1 MFVVISVGLSIAV
14 LATLF
19 YFSRKRQTALSHR
32 FETLVLLRE
41 LLLLS
46 RKHRAAT
53 HYALACKLSSNSIRK
68 VNEIYD
74 NILEVSELLQSHVS
88 FDSRPMYRIYH
99 LKLIAMHSDWQNRS
113 LVRNQSIHGKTIRH
127 SMFLMDEVMIIWL
140 IQSERED
147 MSREY
152 HMNWQQ
158 ILDCMDVLTKLRLCI
173 PEITDTDCEK
183 AEEYLRFKFYASQMH
198 RKLNQLSIICPIS
211 TGSPIFSRAMHSLDE
226 ISSSS
231 ELTQPADSMYELT
244 SDISRT
250 VSQVYDQM
258 LSEIAKS
265 LYQPLPDINGNTV
278 NTRLSEHGY
287 V

>member
-1 MFVVISVGLSIAV
+1 MFVVISVGLSLLV
-14 LATLF
+14 LAALF
-19 YFSRKRQTALSHR
+19 HFSRKRQTALSHR

-53 HYALACKLSSNSIRK
+53 HYALAYKLSSDSIRK

-88 FDSRPMYRIYH
+88 FDSRPMYRIFH
-99 LKLIAMHSDWQNRS
+99 LKLIAMHSDWQNRT

-158 ILDCMDVLTKLRLCI
+158 ILDCMEILTKLRMCI
-173 PEITDTDCEK
+173 PDMEK
-183 AEEYLRFKFYASQMH
+183 PEEYARFKFYASQTH

-211 TGSPIFSRAMHSLDE
+211 SGSPICTRSMHALTE
-226 ISSSS
+226 IASST
-231 ELTQPADSMYELT
+231 EANQPADTMYELT
-244 SDISRT
+244 SDIST
-250 VSQVYDQM
+250 VVSKVYDQV
-258 LSEIAKS
+258 LTDITRS
-265 LYQPLPDINGNTV
+265 LYRPLPDINEKAID
-278 NTRLSEHGY
+278 TRLSVHHY
-287 V
+287 M

>member
-1 MFVVISVGLSIAV
+1 MFVVISVVLSIAV
-14 LATLF
+14 LAALLH
-19 YFSRKRQTALSHR
+19 FSKKRQTALSHR

-53 HYALACKLSSNSIRK
+53 HYALAYKLSSDSIRK
-68 VNEIYD
+68 VNKIYD

-158 ILDCMDVLTKLRLCI
+158 ILDCMDILTKLRMSI
-173 PEITDTDCEK
+173 PGIEK
-183 AEEYLRFKFYASQMH
+183 ADMEKPEEYARFKFYASQTH

-211 TGSPIFSRAMHSLDE
+211 SGSPVCTRAMHALTE
-226 ISSSS
+226 IASSS
-231 ELTQPADSMYELT
+231 EATQPADSMYELT
-244 SDISRT
+244 SDISSV
-250 VSQVYDQM
+250 VSQVYDQV
-258 LSEIAKS
+258 LSDITKS
-265 LYQPLPDINGNTV
+265 LYQPLPDTNEKVI
-278 NTRLSEHGY
+278 NTRLSVHHY
-287 V
+287 M

>member
-1 MFVVISVGLSIAV
+1 MFVVISVGLSLLV
-14 LATLF
+14 LAALF
-19 YFSRKRQTALSHR
+19 HFSRKRQTALSHR

-53 HYALACKLSSNSIRK
+53 HYALAYKLSSGSIRK
-68 VNEIYD
+68 VNKIYD

-158 ILDCMDVLTKLRLCI
+158 ILDCMEILTKLRMCI
-173 PEITDTDCEK
+173 PDMEK
-183 AEEYLRFKFYASQMH
+183 PEEYARFKFYASQTH

-211 TGSPIFSRAMHSLDE
+211 SGSPICTRAMHALTE
-226 ISSSS
+226 IASSN
-231 ELTQPADSMYELT
+231 EATQPADSMYELT
-244 SDISRT
+244 SDISSV
-250 VSQVYDQM
+250 VSQVYDQV
-258 LSEIAKS
+258 LSDITRS
-265 LYQPLPDINGNTV
+265 LYQPLPDTNEKVI
-278 NTRLSEHGY
+278 NTRLSVHNY
-287 V
+287 M

>member
-1 MFVVISVGLSIAV
+1 MFVVISVGLSLLV
-14 LATLF
+14 LAALF
-19 YFSRKRQTALSHR
+19 HFSRKRQTALSHR

-53 HYALACKLSSNSIRK
+53 HYALAHKLSSDSIRK

-99 LKLIAMHSDWQNRS
+99 LKLIAMHSDWQNRT

-158 ILDCMDVLTKLRLCI
+158 ILDCMEILTKLRMCI
-173 PEITDTDCEK
+173 PDMEK
-183 AEEYLRFKFYASQMH
+183 PDEYLRFKFYASQTH
-198 RKLNQLSIICPIS
+198 RKLNQLSMICPIS
-211 TGSPIFSRAMHSLDE
+211 SGSPVCTRAMHALTE
-226 ISSSS
+226 IASSN
-231 ELTQPADSMYELT
+231 EATRPADSMYELT
-244 SDISRT
+244 SDISSV
-250 VSQVYDQM
+250 VSQVYDQV
-258 LSEIAKS
+258 LSDITRS
-265 LYQPLPDINGNTV
+265 LYQPLPDINEKV
-278 NTRLSEHGY
+278 INTRLSVHHY
-287 V
+287 M

>member
-1 MFVVISVGLSIAV
+1 MFVVISVGLSLLV
-14 LATLF
+14 LSAL
-19 YFSRKRQTALSHR
+19 YHFSSKRETALSHR

-53 HYALACKLSSNSIRK
+53 HYALAYKLSSDSIRK

-74 NILEVSELLQSHVS
+74 NILEASELLQSHVS

-147 MSREY
+147 MSSEY

-158 ILDCMDVLTKLRLCI
+158 ILDCMEILTKLRMCI
-173 PEITDTDCEK
+173 PDMEK
-183 AEEYLRFKFYASQMH
+183 PEEYARFKFYASQTH

-211 TGSPIFSRAMHSLDE
+211 SGSPICTRAMHALTE
-226 ISSSS
+226 IASST
-231 ELTQPADSMYELT
+231 EATQPADSMYELT
-244 SDISRT
+244 SDIST
-250 VSQVYDQM
+250 VVSQVYDQV
-258 LSEIAKS
+258 LSDITKS
-265 LYQPLPDINGNTV
+265 LYQPLPSINDKAI
-278 NTRLSEHGY
+278 NTRLSVHHY
-287 V
+287 M

>member
-1 MFVVISVGLSIAV
+1 MFVVISVGLSLLV
-14 LATLF
+14 LAALF
-19 YFSRKRQTALSHR
+19 HFSRKRQTALSHR

-53 HYALACKLSSNSIRK
+53 HYTLAHKLSSDSIRK

-99 LKLIAMHSDWQNRS
+99 LKLIAMHSDWQNRT

-158 ILDCMDVLTKLRLCI
+158 ILDCMEILTKLRMCI
-173 PEITDTDCEK
+173 PDMEK
-183 AEEYLRFKFYASQMH
+183 PDEYLRFKFYASQTH
-198 RKLNQLSIICPIS
+198 RKLNQLSMICPIS
-211 TGSPIFSRAMHSLDE
+211 SGSPVCTRAMHALTE
-226 ISSSS
+226 IASSN
-231 ELTQPADSMYELT
+231 EATQPADSMYELT
-244 SDISRT
+244 SDISSV
-250 VSQVYDQM
+250 VSQVYDQV
-258 LSEIAKS
+258 LSDITRS
-265 LYQPLPDINGNTV
+265 LYQPLPDINEKV
-278 NTRLSEHGY
+278 INTRLSVHHY
-287 V
+287 M

>member
-14 LATLF
+14 LAALF
-19 YFSRKRQTALSHR
+19 HFSKKRQTALSHR

-53 HYALACKLSSNSIRK
+53 HYALAYKLSSDSIRK

-99 LKLIAMHSDWQNRS
+99 LKLIAMHSDWQNRT

-147 MSREY
+147 MSSEY

-158 ILDCMDVLTKLRLCI
+158 ILDCMEILTKLRMCI
-173 PEITDTDCEK
+173 PDMEK
-183 AEEYLRFKFYASQMH
+183 PEEYARFKFYASQTH
-198 RKLNQLSIICPIS
+198 RKLNQLSMICPIS
-211 TGSPIFSRAMHSLDE
+211 SGSPICTRAMHA
-226 ISSSS
+226 
-231 ELTQPADSMYELT
+231 LT
-244 SDISRT
+244 
-250 VSQVYDQM
+250 
-258 LSEIAKS
+258 
-265 LYQPLPDINGNTV
+265 
-278 NTRLSEHGY
+278 
-287 V
+287 

>member
-1 MFVVISVGLSIAV
+1 MFVVISVGLSLLV
-14 LATLF
+14 LAALF

-53 HYALACKLSSNSIRK
+53 HYALAHKLSSDSIRK

-158 ILDCMDVLTKLRLCI
+158 ILDCMEILTKLRMCI
-173 PEITDTDCEK
+173 PDMEK
-183 AEEYLRFKFYASQMH
+183 PDEYLRFKFYASQTH
-198 RKLNQLSIICPIS
+198 RKLNQLSMICPIS
-211 TGSPIFSRAMHSLDE
+211 SGSPVCTRAMHALTE
-226 ISSSS
+226 IASSN
-231 ELTQPADSMYELT
+231 EATRPADSMYELT
-244 SDISRT
+244 SDISSV
-250 VSQVYDQM
+250 VSQVYDQV
-258 LSEIAKS
+258 LS
-265 LYQPLPDINGNTV
+265 DIT
-278 NTRLSEHGY
+278 
-287 V
+287 

>member
-1 MFVVISVGLSIAV
+1 MFVVISVGLSLLV
-14 LATLF
+14 LAALF
-19 YFSRKRQTALSHR
+19 HFSRKRQTALSHR

-53 HYALACKLSSNSIRK
+53 HYALAHKLSSDSIRK

-99 LKLIAMHSDWQNRS
+99 LKLIAMHSDWQNRT

-158 ILDCMDVLTKLRLCI
+158 ILDCMEILTKLRMCI
-173 PEITDTDCEK
+173 PDMEK
-183 AEEYLRFKFYASQMH
+183 PDEYLRFKFYASQTH
-198 RKLNQLSIICPIS
+198 RKLNQLSMICPIS
-211 TGSPIFSRAMHSLDE
+211 SGSPVCTRAMHALTE
-226 ISSSS
+226 IASSN
-231 ELTQPADSMYELT
+231 EATQPADSMYELT
-244 SDISRT
+244 SDISSV
-250 VSQVYDQM
+250 VSQVYDQV
-258 LSEIAKS
+258 LSDITRS
-265 LYQPLPDINGNTV
+265 LYQPLPDINEKV
-278 NTRLSEHGY
+278 INTRLSVHHY
-287 V
+287 M

>member
-14 LATLF
+14 LAALF
-19 YFSRKRQTALSHR
+19 HFSKKRQTGLSHR
-32 FETLVLLRE
+32 YETLVLLRE

-53 HYALACKLSSNSIRK
+53 HYALAYKLSSDSIRK

-74 NILEVSELLQSHVS
+74 DILEVSGLLQSHVS

-99 LKLIAMHSDWQNRS
+99 LKLIAMHNDWQNRS

-127 SMFLMDEVMIIWL
+127 SMFLMDEVMLIWL
-140 IQSERED
+140 VQSERED

-158 ILDCMDVLTKLRLCI
+158 ILDCMEILTKLRMCI
-173 PEITDTDCEK
+173 PDMDKPEQ
-183 AEEYLRFKFYASQMH
+183 YLRFKFYASQTH

-211 TGSPIFSRAMHSLDE
+211 SGSPVCTRAMHALTE
-226 ISSSS
+226 IASSN
-231 ELTQPADSMYELT
+231 EATQPADSMYELT
-244 SDISRT
+244 SDISSV
-250 VSQVYDQM
+250 VSQVYDQV
-258 LSEIAKS
+258 LSDMTRS
-265 LYQPLPDINGNTV
+265 LYQPLPDINDKAIH
-278 NTRLSEHGY
+278 TRLSVY
-287 V
+287 

>member
-1 MFVVISVGLSIAV
+1 MFVVISVGLSLLV
-14 LATLF
+14 LAALF

-53 HYALACKLSSNSIRK
+53 HYALAHKLSSDSIRK

-152 HMNWQQ
+152 HINWQQ
-158 ILDCMDVLTKLRLCI
+158 ILDCMEILTKLRMCI
-173 PEITDTDCEK
+173 PDMEK
-183 AEEYLRFKFYASQMH
+183 PDEYLRFKFYASQTH
-198 RKLNQLSIICPIS
+198 RKLNQLSMICPIS
-211 TGSPIFSRAMHSLDE
+211 SGSPVCTRAMHALTE
-226 ISSSS
+226 IASSS
-231 ELTQPADSMYELT
+231 EATQPADSMYELT
-244 SDISRT
+244 SDISSV
-250 VSQVYDQM
+250 VSQVYDQV
-258 LSEIAKS
+258 LSDITRS
-265 LYQPLPDINGNTV
+265 LYQPLPDINEKV
-278 NTRLSEHGY
+278 INTRLSVHHY
-287 V
+287 M

>member
-1 MFVVISVGLSIAV
+1 MLVVISVGLSLLV
-14 LATLF
+14 LAALF
-19 YFSRKRQTALSHR
+19 HFSKKRQTALSHR
-32 FETLVLLRE
+32 FETLVLLRQ

-53 HYALACKLSSNSIRK
+53 HYALAYQLTSDSIRK
-68 VNEIYD
+68 VNQIYD

-99 LKLIAMHSDWQNRS
+99 LKLIAMHNDWQNRS

-158 ILDCMDVLTKLRLCI
+158 ILDCMEILTKLRMAIPGIEKSNTGI
-173 PEITDTDCEK
+173 PE
-183 AEEYLRFKFYASQMH
+183 EYARFKFYASQTH

-211 TGSPIFSRAMHSLDE
+211 SGSPVCTRAMHALAE
-226 ISSSS
+226 IASSNK
-231 ELTQPADSMYELT
+231 LTQPTDSLYELT
-244 SDISRT
+244 SDISSV
-250 VSQVYDQM
+250 VSQVYDQV
-258 LSEIAKS
+258 LSDITRN
-265 LYQPLPDINGNTV
+265 LYQPLPDINDKAI
-278 NTRLSEHGY
+278 NTRLSVHRY

>member
-1 MFVVISVGLSIAV
+1 MFVVISVGLSLLV
-14 LATLF
+14 LAALF

-53 HYALACKLSSNSIRK
+53 HYALAHKLSSDSIRK

-99 LKLIAMHSDWQNRS
+99 LKLIAMHSDWQNRT

-158 ILDCMDVLTKLRLCI
+158 ILDCMEILTKLRMCI
-173 PEITDTDCEK
+173 PDMEK
-183 AEEYLRFKFYASQMH
+183 PDEYLRFKFYASQTH
-198 RKLNQLSIICPIS
+198 RKLNQLSMICPTS
-211 TGSPIFSRAMHSLDE
+211 SGSPVCTRAMHALTE
-226 ISSSS
+226 IASSN
-231 ELTQPADSMYELT
+231 EATRPADSMYELT
-244 SDISRT
+244 SDISSV
-250 VSQVYDQM
+250 VSQVYDQV
-258 LSEIAKS
+258 LSDITRS
-265 LYQPLPDINGNTV
+265 LYQPLPDINEKV
-278 NTRLSEHGY
+278 INTRLSVHHY
-287 V
+287 M

>member
-14 LATLF
+14 LAALLH
-19 YFSRKRQTALSHR
+19 FSKKRQTALSHR

-53 HYALACKLSSNSIRK
+53 HYALAYKLSSDSIRK
-68 VNEIYD
+68 VNKIYD

-158 ILDCMDVLTKLRLCI
+158 ILDCMDILTKLRMSI
-173 PEITDTDCEK
+173 PGIEK
-183 AEEYLRFKFYASQMH
+183 ADMEKPEEYLRFKFYASQTH

-211 TGSPIFSRAMHSLDE
+211 SGSPICTRAMHALTE
-226 ISSSS
+226 IASSK
-231 ELTQPADSMYELT
+231 EATQPADSMYELT
-244 SDISRT
+244 SDISSV
-250 VSQVYDQM
+250 VSQVYDQV
-258 LSEIAKS
+258 LSDITRS
-265 LYQPLPDINGNTV
+265 LYQPLPDTNEKGI
-278 NTRLSEHGY
+278 NTRLSVHHY
-287 V
+287 I

>member
-1 MFVVISVGLSIAV
+1 MFVVISVGLSLLV
-14 LATLF
+14 LAALF
-19 YFSRKRQTALSHR
+19 HFSRKRQTALSHR

-53 HYALACKLSSNSIRK
+53 HYALAYKLSSDSIRK

-158 ILDCMDVLTKLRLCI
+158 ILDCMDILTKLRMSI
-173 PEITDTDCEK
+173 PGIEK
-183 AEEYLRFKFYASQMH
+183 ADMEKPEEYLRFKFYASQTH
-198 RKLNQLSIICPIS
+198 RKLNQLSIICPLS
-211 TGSPIFSRAMHSLDE
+211 SGSPVCTRAMHALSE
-226 ISSSS
+226 IASSN
-231 ELTQPADSMYELT
+231 EATQPADSMYELT
-244 SDISRT
+244 SDISSV
-250 VSQVYDQM
+250 VSQVYDQV
-258 LSEIAKS
+258 LSDITGS
-265 LYQPLPDINGNTV
+265 LYQPLPDTNEKVI
-278 NTRLSEHGY
+278 NTRLSVHHY
-287 V
+287 I

>member
-1 MFVVISVGLSIAV
+1 MFVVISVGLSLLV
-14 LATLF
+14 LSAL
-19 YFSRKRQTALSHR
+19 YHFSRKRETALSHR

-53 HYALACKLSSNSIRK
+53 HYALAYKLSSDSIRK

-147 MSREY
+147 MSSEY

-158 ILDCMDVLTKLRLCI
+158 ILDCMEILTKLRMCI
-173 PEITDTDCEK
+173 PDMEK
-183 AEEYLRFKFYASQMH
+183 PEEYARFKFYASQTH
-198 RKLNQLSIICPIS
+198 RKLNQLSIICPLS
-211 TGSPIFSRAMHSLDE
+211 SGSPVCTRAMHALSE
-226 ISSSS
+226 IASSN
-231 ELTQPADSMYELT
+231 EATQPADSMYELT
-244 SDISRT
+244 SDISSV
-250 VSQVYDQM
+250 VSQVYDQV
-258 LSEIAKS
+258 LSDITRS
-265 LYQPLPDINGNTV
+265 LYQPLPDVNEKVI
-278 NTRLSEHGY
+278 NTRLSVHHY
-287 V
+287 M

>member
-1 MFVVISVGLSIAV
+1 MFVVISVGLSLLV
-14 LATLF
+14 LAALF
-19 YFSRKRQTALSHR
+19 HFSRKRQTALSHR

-53 HYALACKLSSNSIRK
+53 HYALAYKLSSDSIRK
-68 VNEIYD
+68 VNKIYD

-147 MSREY
+147 MSSEY

-158 ILDCMDVLTKLRLCI
+158 ILDCMEILTKLRMCI
-173 PEITDTDCEK
+173 PDM
-183 AEEYLRFKFYASQMH
+183 EEYARFKFYASQTH

-211 TGSPIFSRAMHSLDE
+211 SGSPICTRAMHALTE
-226 ISSSS
+226 IASST
-231 ELTQPADSMYELT
+231 EAIQPVDSMYELT
-244 SDISRT
+244 SDISSV
-250 VSQVYDQM
+250 VSQVYDQV
-258 LSEIAKS
+258 LSDITRS
-265 LYQPLPDINGNTV
+265 LYQPLPDINEKV
-278 NTRLSEHGY
+278 INTRLSVHHY
-287 V
+287 M

>member
-1 MFVVISVGLSIAV
+1 MFVVISVGLSLLV
-14 LATLF
+14 LAALF
-19 YFSRKRQTALSHR
+19 HFSRKRQTALSHR

-53 HYALACKLSSNSIRK
+53 HYALARKLSSDSIRK

-99 LKLIAMHSDWQNRS
+99 LKLIAMHSDWQNRT

-158 ILDCMDVLTKLRLCI
+158 ILDCMEILTKLRMCI
-173 PEITDTDCEK
+173 PDMEK
-183 AEEYLRFKFYASQMH
+183 PDEYLRFKFYASQTH
-198 RKLNQLSIICPIS
+198 RKLNQLSMICPIS
-211 TGSPIFSRAMHSLDE
+211 SGSPVCTRAMHALTE
-226 ISSSS
+226 IASSN
-231 ELTQPADSMYELT
+231 EATQPADSMYELT
-244 SDISRT
+244 SDISSV
-250 VSQVYDQM
+250 VSQVYDQV
-258 LSEIAKS
+258 LSDITRS
-265 LYQPLPDINGNTV
+265 LYQPLPDINEKV
-278 NTRLSEHGY
+278 INTRLSVHHY
-287 V
+287 M

>member
-14 LATLF
+14 LAALLH
-19 YFSRKRQTALSHR
+19 FSKKRQTALSHR

-53 HYALACKLSSNSIRK
+53 HYALAYKLSSDSIRK
-68 VNEIYD
+68 VNKIYD

-158 ILDCMDVLTKLRLCI
+158 ILDCMDILTKLRMSI
-173 PEITDTDCEK
+173 PGIEK
-183 AEEYLRFKFYASQMH
+183 ADMEKPEEYARFKFYASQTH

-211 TGSPIFSRAMHSLDE
+211 SGSPICTRAMHALTE
-226 ISSSS
+226 IASSN
-231 ELTQPADSMYELT
+231 EATQPADSMYELT
-244 SDISRT
+244 SDISSV
-250 VSQVYDQM
+250 VSQVYDQV
-258 LSEIAKS
+258 LSDITRS
-265 LYQPLPDINGNTV
+265 LYQPLPDTNEKVI
-278 NTRLSEHGY
+278 NTRLSVHHY
-287 V
+287 I

>member
-1 MFVVISVGLSIAV
+1 MFVVISVGLSLLV
-14 LATLF
+14 LAALF

-53 HYALACKLSSNSIRK
+53 HYALAHKLSSDSIRK

-158 ILDCMDVLTKLRLCI
+158 ILDCMEILTKLRMCI
-173 PEITDTDCEK
+173 PDMEK
-183 AEEYLRFKFYASQMH
+183 PDEYLRFKFYASQTH
-198 RKLNQLSIICPIS
+198 RKLNQLSMICPIS
-211 TGSPIFSRAMHSLDE
+211 SGSPVCTRAMHALTE
-226 ISSSS
+226 IASSN
-231 ELTQPADSMYELT
+231 EATRPADSMYELT
-244 SDISRT
+244 SDISSV
-250 VSQVYDQM
+250 VSQVYDQV
-258 LSEIAKS
+258 LSDITRS
-265 LYQPLPDINGNTV
+265 LYQPLPDINEKV
-278 NTRLSEHGY
+278 INTRLSVHHY
-287 V
+287 M

>member
-1 MFVVISVGLSIAV
+1 MFVVISVGLSLLV
-14 LATLF
+14 LAALF
-19 YFSRKRQTALSHR
+19 HFSWKRQTALSHR

-53 HYALACKLSSNSIRK
+53 HYALAYRLSSESIRK

-158 ILDCMDVLTKLRLCI
+158 ILDCMEILTKLRMCI
-173 PEITDTDCEK
+173 PDMEK
-183 AEEYLRFKFYASQMH
+183 PEEYLRFKFYASQTH

-211 TGSPIFSRAMHSLDE
+211 SGSPVCTRAMHALTE
-226 ISSSS
+226 IASSN
-231 ELTQPADSMYELT
+231 EATQPADSMYELT
-244 SDISRT
+244 SDISNV
-250 VSQVYDQM
+250 VSQVYDQV
-258 LSEIAKS
+258 LSDITRS
-265 LYQPLPDINGNTV
+265 LYQPLPDINEKV
-278 NTRLSEHGY
+278 INTRLSVHHY
-287 V
+287 M

>member
-1 MFVVISVGLSIAV
+1 MFVVISVGLSLLV
-14 LATLF
+14 LAALF
-19 YFSRKRQTALSHR
+19 HFSRKRQTALSHR

-53 HYALACKLSSNSIRK
+53 HYALAHKLSSDSIRK

-99 LKLIAMHSDWQNRS
+99 LKLIAMHSDWQNRT

-158 ILDCMDVLTKLRLCI
+158 ILDCMEILTKLRMCI
-173 PEITDTDCEK
+173 PDMEK
-183 AEEYLRFKFYASQMH
+183 PDDYLRFKFYASQTH
-198 RKLNQLSIICPIS
+198 RKLNQLSMICPIS
-211 TGSPIFSRAMHSLDE
+211 SGSPVCTRAMHALTE
-226 ISSSS
+226 IASSS
-231 ELTQPADSMYELT
+231 EATQPADSMYELT
-244 SDISRT
+244 SDISSV
-250 VSQVYDQM
+250 VSQVYDQV
-258 LSEIAKS
+258 LSDITRS
-265 LYQPLPDINGNTV
+265 LYQPLPDINEKV
-278 NTRLSEHGY
+278 INTRLSVHHY
-287 V
+287 M

>member
-19 YFSRKRQTALSHR
+19 YFSIKRQTALSHR

-53 HYALACKLSSNSIRK
+53 HYALACKLSSNSIRR

-99 LKLIAMHSDWQNRS
+99 LKLTAMHSDWQNRS

-127 SMFLMDEVMIIWL
+127 CMFLIDEVMIVWL

-173 PEITDTDCEK
+173 PEITVTDSEK
-183 AEEYLRFKFYASQMH
+183 PEEYLRFKFYASQMH

-211 TGSPIFSRAMHSLDE
+211 TGSPIFSRAMQSLAE

-231 ELTQPADSMYELT
+231 ELIQPADSMYELT
-244 SDISRT
+244 SDISRA
-250 VSQVYDQM
+250 VSQVYDQV

>member
-1 MFVVISVGLSIAV
+1 MFVVISVGLSLLVLAV
-14 LATLF
+14 LF
-19 YFSRKRQTALSHR
+19 HFSRKRQTALSHR

-53 HYALACKLSSNSIRK
+53 HYALAYKLSSDSIRK
-68 VNEIYD
+68 VNEIHD

-127 SMFLMDEVMIIWL
+127 CMFLMDEVMIVWL

-158 ILDCMDVLTKLRLCI
+158 ILDCMEILTKLRMCI
-173 PEITDTDCEK
+173 PDMEK
-183 AEEYLRFKFYASQMH
+183 PEEYARFKFYASQTH
-198 RKLNQLSIICPIS
+198 RKLNQLSMICPIS
-211 TGSPIFSRAMHSLDE
+211 SGSPICTRAMHALTE
-226 ISSSS
+226 IASST
-231 ELTQPADSMYELT
+231 EATQPADTMYELT
-244 SDISRT
+244 SDIST
-250 VSQVYDQM
+250 VVSKVYDQV
-258 LSEIAKS
+258 LTDITRS
-265 LYQPLPDINGNTV
+265 LYRPLPDINEKAID
-278 NTRLSEHGY
+278 TRLSVHHY
-287 V
+287 M

>member
-1 MFVVISVGLSIAV
+1 MLVVISVGLSLLV
-14 LATLF
+14 LSAL
-19 YFSRKRQTALSHR
+19 YHFSRKRETALSHR
-32 FETLVLLRE
+32 FETLVLLRQ

-53 HYALACKLSSNSIRK
+53 HYALAYQLTSDSIRK
-68 VNEIYD
+68 VNQIYD

-99 LKLIAMHSDWQNRS
+99 LKLIAMHCDWQNRS

-158 ILDCMDVLTKLRLCI
+158 ILDCMETLTKLRMSI
-173 PEITDTDCEK
+173 PGIEK
-183 AEEYLRFKFYASQMH
+183 ADMEQPEEYARFKFYASQTH
-198 RKLNQLSIICPIS
+198 RKLNQLSIICPITS
-211 TGSPIFSRAMHSLDE
+211 GSPICTRAMHALTE
-226 ISSSS
+226 IASSN
-231 ELTQPADSMYELT
+231 ELTQPTDSLYELT
-244 SDISRT
+244 SDISSI
-250 VSQVYDQM
+250 VSQVYDQV
-258 LSEIAKS
+258 LSDITRS
-265 LYQPLPDINGNTV
+265 LYQPLPDINDKTI
-278 NTRLSEHGY
+278 NTRLSVHRY

>member
-1 MFVVISVGLSIAV
+1 MFVVISVGLSLLV
-14 LATLF
+14 LSAL
-19 YFSRKRQTALSHR
+19 YHFSRKRETALSHR

-53 HYALACKLSSNSIRK
+53 HYALAYKLSSDSIRK

-74 NILEVSELLQSHVS
+74 NILEASELLQSHVS

-147 MSREY
+147 MSSEY

-158 ILDCMDVLTKLRLCI
+158 ILDCMEILTKLRMCI
-173 PEITDTDCEK
+173 PDMEK
-183 AEEYLRFKFYASQMH
+183 PEEYARFKFYASQTH
-198 RKLNQLSIICPIS
+198 RKLNQLSIS
-211 TGSPIFSRAMHSLDE
+211 SGSPICTRAMHALTE
-226 ISSSS
+226 IASST
-231 ELTQPADSMYELT
+231 EATQPADSMYELT
-244 SDISRT
+244 SDIST
-250 VSQVYDQM
+250 VVSQVYDQV
-258 LSEIAKS
+258 LSDITKS
-265 LYQPLPDINGNTV
+265 LYQPLPSINDKAI
-278 NTRLSEHGY
+278 NTRLSVHHY
-287 V
+287 M

>member
-1 MFVVISVGLSIAV
+1 MFVVISVGLSLLV
-14 LATLF
+14 LAALF

-53 HYALACKLSSNSIRK
+53 HYALAHKLSSDSIRK

-99 LKLIAMHSDWQNRS
+99 LKLIAMHSDWQNRT

-158 ILDCMDVLTKLRLCI
+158 ILDCMEILTKLRMCI
-173 PEITDTDCEK
+173 PDMEK
-183 AEEYLRFKFYASQMH
+183 PDEYLRFKFYASQTH
-198 RKLNQLSIICPIS
+198 RKLNQLSMICPIS
-211 TGSPIFSRAMHSLDE
+211 SGSPVCTRAMHALTE
-226 ISSSS
+226 IASSS
-231 ELTQPADSMYELT
+231 EATQPADSMYELT
-244 SDISRT
+244 SDISSV
-250 VSQVYDQM
+250 VSQVYDQV
-258 LSEIAKS
+258 LSDITRS
-265 LYQPLPDINGNTV
+265 LYQPLPDINEKV
-278 NTRLSEHGY
+278 INTRLSVHHY
-287 V
+287 M

>member
-1 MFVVISVGLSIAV
+1 MFVVISVGLSLLV
-14 LATLF
+14 LAALF
-19 YFSRKRQTALSHR
+19 HFSRKRQTALSHR

-53 HYALACKLSSNSIRK
+53 HYALAYKLSSDSIRK

-158 ILDCMDVLTKLRLCI
+158 ILDCMEILTKLRMSI
-173 PEITDTDCEK
+173 PDMEK
-183 AEEYLRFKFYASQMH
+183 PEEYLRFKFYASQTH
-198 RKLNQLSIICPIS
+198 RKLNQLSIICPLS
-211 TGSPIFSRAMHSLDE
+211 SGSPVCTRAMHALSE
-226 ISSSS
+226 IASSN
-231 ELTQPADSMYELT
+231 EATQPADSMYELT
-244 SDISRT
+244 SDISSV
-250 VSQVYDQM
+250 VSQVYDQV
-258 LSEIAKS
+258 LSDITRS
-265 LYQPLPDINGNTV
+265 LYQPLPDINEKV
-278 NTRLSEHGY
+278 INTRLSVHHY
-287 V
+287 M

>member
-1 MFVVISVGLSIAV
+1 MLVVISVGLSLLV
-14 LATLF
+14 LAALF
-19 YFSRKRQTALSHR
+19 HFSKKRQTALSHR
-32 FETLVLLRE
+32 FETLVLLRQ

-53 HYALACKLSSNSIRK
+53 HYALAYQLTSDSIRK
-68 VNEIYD
+68 VNQIYD

-88 FDSRPMYRIYH
+88 FNSRPMYRIYH
-99 LKLIAMHSDWQNRS
+99 LKLIAMHNDWQNRS

-158 ILDCMDVLTKLRLCI
+158 ILDCMEILTKLRMAI
-173 PEITDTDCEK
+173 PGIEKSNAEIH
-183 AEEYLRFKFYASQMH
+183 EEYARFKFYASQTH

-211 TGSPIFSRAMHSLDE
+211 SGSPVCTRAMHALAE
-226 ISSSS
+226 IASSN
-231 ELTQPADSMYELT
+231 ELTQPTDSLYELT
-244 SDISRT
+244 SDISSV
-250 VSQVYDQM
+250 VSQVYDQV
-258 LSEIAKS
+258 LSDITRN
-265 LYQPLPDINGNTV
+265 LYQPLPDINDKAI
-278 NTRLSEHGY
+278 NTRLSVHRY

>member
-1 MFVVISVGLSIAV
+1 MFVVISVGLSLLV
-14 LATLF
+14 LVAL
-19 YFSRKRQTALSHR
+19 YHFSRKRQTALSHR

-53 HYALACKLSSNSIRK
+53 HYALTYKLSSDSIRK

-140 IQSERED
+140 IQSEQED

-152 HMNWQQ
+152 HVHWQQ
-158 ILDCMDVLTKLRLCI
+158 VLDCMEILTKLRMCI
-173 PEITDTDCEK
+173 PGIEK
-183 AEEYLRFKFYASQMH
+183 ADIENPEEYLRFKFYASQMH

-211 TGSPIFSRAMHSLDE
+211 SGAPIFTRSMHTLTE
-226 ISSSS
+226 IASSHQVV
-231 ELTQPADSMYELT
+231 QPTGNLYELT
-244 SDISRT
+244 SDISSV
-250 VSQVYDQM
+250 VSQVYDQV
-258 LSEIAKS
+258 LSDITKNF
-265 LYQPLPDINGNTV
+265 YQPLPDINDKAIS
-278 NTRLSEHGY
+278 TRLSVHKY

>member
-1 MFVVISVGLSIAV
+1 MFVVISVGLSLLV
-14 LATLF
+14 LAALF

-53 HYALACKLSSNSIRK
+53 HYALAHKLSSDSIRK

-99 LKLIAMHSDWQNRS
+99 LKLIAMHSDWQNRT

-158 ILDCMDVLTKLRLCI
+158 ILDCMEILTKLRMCI
-173 PEITDTDCEK
+173 PDMEK
-183 AEEYLRFKFYASQMH
+183 PDEYLRFKFYASQTH
-198 RKLNQLSIICPIS
+198 RKLNQLSMICPIS
-211 TGSPIFSRAMHSLDE
+211 SGSPVCTRAMHALTE
-226 ISSSS
+226 IASSN
-231 ELTQPADSMYELT
+231 EATRPADSMYELT
-244 SDISRT
+244 SDISSV
-250 VSQVYDQM
+250 VSQVYDQV
-258 LSEIAKS
+258 LSDITRS
-265 LYQPLPDINGNTV
+265 LYQPLPDINEKV
-278 NTRLSEHGY
+278 INTRLSVHHY
-287 V
+287 M

>member
-1 MFVVISVGLSIAV
+1 MFVVISVGLSLLV
-14 LATLF
+14 LAALF

-53 HYALACKLSSNSIRK
+53 HYALAHKLSSDSIRK

-99 LKLIAMHSDWQNRS
+99 LKLIAMHSDWQNRT

-158 ILDCMDVLTKLRLCI
+158 ILDCMEILTKLRMCI
-173 PEITDTDCEK
+173 PDMEK
-183 AEEYLRFKFYASQMH
+183 PDEYLRFKFYASQTH
-198 RKLNQLSIICPIS
+198 RKLNQLSMICPIS
-211 TGSPIFSRAMHSLDE
+211 SGSPVCTRAMHALTE
-226 ISSSS
+226 IASSS
-231 ELTQPADSMYELT
+231 EATQPADSMYELT
-244 SDISRT
+244 SDISSV
-250 VSQVYDQM
+250 VSQVYDQV
-258 LSEIAKS
+258 LSDITRS
-265 LYQPLPDINGNTV
+265 LYQPLPDINEKGI
-278 NTRLSEHGY
+278 NTRLSVHHY
-287 V
+287 M

>member
-14 LATLF
+14 LAALLH
-19 YFSRKRQTALSHR
+19 FSKKRQTALSHR

-53 HYALACKLSSNSIRK
+53 HYALAYKLSSDSIRK
-68 VNEIYD
+68 VNKIYD

-158 ILDCMDVLTKLRLCI
+158 ILDCMEILTKLRMCI
-173 PEITDTDCEK
+173 PDMEK
-183 AEEYLRFKFYASQMH
+183 PEEYARFKFYASQTH

-211 TGSPIFSRAMHSLDE
+211 SGSPICTRAMHALTE
-226 ISSSS
+226 IASSN
-231 ELTQPADSMYELT
+231 EATQPADSMYELT
-244 SDISRT
+244 SDISSV
-250 VSQVYDQM
+250 VSQVYDQV
-258 LSEIAKS
+258 LSDITRS
-265 LYQPLPDINGNTV
+265 LYQPLPDTNEKVI
-278 NTRLSEHGY
+278 NTRLSVHHY
-287 V
+287 I

>member
-1 MFVVISVGLSIAV
+1 MFVVISMGLSLLV
-14 LATLF
+14 LAALF
-19 YFSRKRQTALSHR
+19 HFSRKRQTALSHR

-41 LLLLS
+41 LLSLS

-53 HYALACKLSSNSIRK
+53 HYALAYKLSSDSIRK

-127 SMFLMDEVMIIWL
+127 CMFLMDEVMIVWL

-158 ILDCMDVLTKLRLCI
+158 ILDCMEILTKLRMSI
-173 PEITDTDCEK
+173 PGIEK
-183 AEEYLRFKFYASQMH
+183 ADMEKPEEYLRFKYYASQTH

-211 TGSPIFSRAMHSLDE
+211 SGSPVCTRAMHALTE
-226 ISSSS
+226 IASSN
-231 ELTQPADSMYELT
+231 EATQPADSMYELT
-244 SDISRT
+244 SDISSV
-250 VSQVYDQM
+250 VSQVYDQV
-258 LSEIAKS
+258 LSDITRS
-265 LYQPLPDINGNTV
+265 LYQPLPNINEKV
-278 NTRLSEHGY
+278 INTRLSVHHY
-287 V
+287 M

>member
-1 MFVVISVGLSIAV
+1 MFVVISVGLSLLV
-14 LATLF
+14 LAALF
-19 YFSRKRQTALSHR
+19 HFSRKRQTALSHR
-32 FETLVLLRE
+32 FEALVLLRE

-53 HYALACKLSSNSIRK
+53 HYALAYKLSSDSIRK

-99 LKLIAMHSDWQNRS
+99 LKLIAMHSDWQNRT

-158 ILDCMDVLTKLRLCI
+158 ILDCMEILTKLRMCI
-173 PEITDTDCEK
+173 PDMEK
-183 AEEYLRFKFYASQMH
+183 PDEYLRFKFYASQTH
-198 RKLNQLSIICPIS
+198 RKLNQLSMICPIS
-211 TGSPIFSRAMHSLDE
+211 SGSPVCTRAMHALTE
-226 ISSSS
+226 IASSN
-231 ELTQPADSMYELT
+231 EATQPADSMYELT
-244 SDISRT
+244 SDISSV
-250 VSQVYDQM
+250 VSQVYDQV
-258 LSEIAKS
+258 LSDITRS
-265 LYQPLPDINGNTV
+265 LYQPLPDINEKV
-278 NTRLSEHGY
+278 INTRLSVHHY
-287 V
+287 M

>member
-14 LATLF
+14 LAALLH
-19 YFSRKRQTALSHR
+19 FSKKRQTALSHR

-53 HYALACKLSSNSIRK
+53 HYALAYKLSSDSIRK
-68 VNEIYD
+68 VNKIYD

-158 ILDCMDVLTKLRLCI
+158 ILDCMDILTKLRMSI
-173 PEITDTDCEK
+173 PGIEK
-183 AEEYLRFKFYASQMH
+183 ADIEKPEEYARFKFYASQTH

-211 TGSPIFSRAMHSLDE
+211 SGSPICTRAMHALTE
-226 ISSSS
+226 IASSN
-231 ELTQPADSMYELT
+231 EATQPADSMYELT
-244 SDISRT
+244 SDISSV
-250 VSQVYDQM
+250 VSQVYDQV
-258 LSEIAKS
+258 LSDITRN
-265 LYQPLPDINGNTV
+265 LYQPLPDVNEKAI
-278 NTRLSEHGY
+278 NTRLSVHHY
-287 V
+287 I

>member
-1 MFVVISVGLSIAV
+1 MFVVISVGLSLLV
-14 LATLF
+14 LAALF

-53 HYALACKLSSNSIRK
+53 HYALAHKLSSDSIRK

-158 ILDCMDVLTKLRLCI
+158 ILDCMEILTKLRMCI
-173 PEITDTDCEK
+173 PDMEK
-183 AEEYLRFKFYASQMH
+183 PDEYLRFKFYASQTH
-198 RKLNQLSIICPIS
+198 RKLNQLSMICPIS
-211 TGSPIFSRAMHSLDE
+211 SGSPVCTRAMHALTE
-226 ISSSS
+226 IASSS
-231 ELTQPADSMYELT
+231 EATQPADSMYELT
-244 SDISRT
+244 SDISSV
-250 VSQVYDQM
+250 VSQVYDQV
-258 LSEIAKS
+258 LSDITRS
-265 LYQPLPDINGNTV
+265 LYQPLPDINEKV
-278 NTRLSEHGY
+278 INTRLSVHHY
-287 V
+287 M